1 MRKGVNPDQ
10 SKAWEI
16 CVVRIDG
23 LKSGTLE
30 SVHVPMHKMGKPE
43 LQSFLKALLAKHSL
57 QDAESLLE
65 NFVNRRKGDPQ
76 FRSAWELKDSFDQ
89 EKKRSGYYC
98 GETPLFAFATYP
110 LAEAEVAAIAKI
122 QSQNRKAM

>member
-1 MRKGVNPDQ
+1 MRKGVNPDI

-16 CVVRIDG
+16 CVIRIDG
-23 LKSGTLE
+23 LRSGTLE

-43 LQSFLKALLAKHSL
+43 LQSFLKALLAKHSS

-65 NFVNRRKGDPQ
+65 HFVNRRKGDPQ
-76 FRSAWELKDSFDQ
+76 YRSAWELKNSFDK
-89 EKKRSGYYC
+89 EKRRSGYYC

-110 LAEAEVAAIAKI
+110 LAEAEVVAIAKT
-122 QSQNRKAM
+122 QSQNLKAV